1 MDGEEAYHLIEQRVN
16 KIREKGRRNIMNN
29 EINNN
34 QEVDNSSLIIE
45 GRNAV
50 NEALKADRSIDKLFI
65 QDQISKDG
73 PLKGIIAKARKK
85 GIVINFES
93 KDRLDA
99 RANSQKHQGVVAY
112 VAAYDYVS
120 IDDILAIA
128 EKKGESPYIMILDG
142 VEDPHNLGAIIRT
155 ANVVGV
161 HGVIIPKRRAVGL
174 TETVVKTSAG
184 AIEYTP
190 VCKVTNI
197 SKTIQELKDK
207 GLWIVGADMDGQVM
221 YDVDMKGAIAIV
233 IGGEGEGLSK
243 LVREHC
249 DFVAQIPMQGDISSL
264 NASVAA
270 AVLMYEGY
278 RQRLG

>member
-1 MDGEEAYHLIEQRVN
+1 MN
-16 KIREKGRRNIMNN
+16 KQENN
-29 EINNN
+29 S
-34 QEVDNSSLIIE
+34 SSLIIE

-65 QDQISKDG
+65 QDQVSKEG
-73 PLKGIIAKARKK
+73 PLKSIIAKARKK

-93 KDRLDA
+93 KERLDA
-99 RANSQKHQGVVAY
+99 RASSHKHQGVVAY

-128 EKKGESPYIMILDG
+128 EKKGESPYVMILDG
-142 VEDPHNLGAIIRT
+142 IEDPHNLGAIIRT

-174 TETVVKTSAG
+174 TDTVVKTSAG

-197 SKTIQELKDK
+197 SQAIQELKDK
-207 GLWIVGADMDGQVM
+207 GLWIVGADMDGQIM
-221 YDVDMKGAIAIV
+221 YDVDMKGALAIV
-233 IGGEGEGLSK
+233 IGSEGEGLSK

-249 DFVAQIPMQGDISSL
+249 DFVAQIPMQGEISSL

-270 AVLMYEGY
+270 GVLMYEGY
-278 RQRLG
+278 RQRRG

>member
-1 MDGEEAYHLIEQRVN
+1 MKEQ
-16 KIREKGRRNIMNN
+16 E
-29 EINNN
+29 
-34 QEVDNSSLIIE
+34 SLIIE

-50 NEALKADRSIDKLFI
+50 TEALKANRSIDKLFI
-65 QDQISKDG
+65 QEQMSKEG
-73 PLKGIIAKARKK
+73 PLKTIIAKARQK
-85 GIVINFES
+85 GIVVHFES
-93 KDRLDA
+93 KERLDG
-99 RANSQKHQGVVAY
+99 RTNSHKHQGVVAY

-120 IDDILAIA
+120 VEEILGRA
-128 EKKGESPYIMILDG
+128 EEKGESPYIMILDG
-142 VEDPHNLGAIIRT
+142 IEDPHNLGAILRT

-197 SKTIQELKDK
+197 SQTIQTLKDK
-207 GLWIVGADMDGQVM
+207 GLWVVGADMDGQIM
-221 YDVDMKGAIAIV
+221 YDVDMKGPLALV
-233 IGGEGEGLSK
+233 VGSEGEGLSK

-249 DFVAQIPMQGDISSL
+249 DFVAQIPMEGNISSL

-270 AVLMYEGY
+270 GVLMYEGY
-278 RQRLG
+278 RQRR